1 MLGSQAPKSL
11 QVLTLAS
18 VPCIARWAPEEE
30 RQGSGV
36 DQPPNVIPFMVHDS
50 CHTRKAPEEAGRAA
64 GRGQAWAAG
73 PRGSQILGGWMGEMG
88 EGWSGPASAS
98 AELPFRAS
106 SQLVRALPLFCP
118 EGHRPSKAQAH
129 TQHRVHTAAACSG
142 PYGHAPRGASSCPC
156 SSQTGGGPPGPGET
170 LTNFPLSQH
179 LPRAQGPSR
188 CSCPLCHPPLK
199 PIGGQV
205 LPCLLL

>member
-64 GRGQAWAAG
+64 GRPVGGLGWTGAADTLRKSGSHLPFAWEDDAAG
-73 PRGSQILGGWMGEMG
+73 GGWGQKG
-88 EGWSGPASAS
+88 GVQRDVVTR
-98 AELPFRAS
+98 RAVV
-106 SQLVRALPLFCP
+106 VR
-118 EGHRPSKAQAH
+118 
-129 TQHRVHTAAACSG
+129 
-142 PYGHAPRGASSCPC
+142 
-156 SSQTGGGPPGPGET
+156 
-170 LTNFPLSQH
+170 
-179 LPRAQGPSR
+179 
-188 CSCPLCHPPLK
+188 
-199 PIGGQV
+199 
-205 LPCLLL
+205 